1 MLGYKNKFIK
11 WSKPFIYFRA
21 VQRIEAMRRSP
32 IFSHLSSSLNGIA
45 LIRSSGAEKLL
56 VEEFD
61 TILNLHTSSWFTKI
75 AIMRWFA
82 SVMDYITWGMLMVM
96 P

>member
-1 MLGYKNKFIK
+1 MTVTACTIMYMPIVN
-11 WSKPFIYFRA
+11 FRA

-61 TILNLHTSSWFTKI
+61 TILNFHTSCFFTKI

-82 SVMDYITWGMLMVM
+82 LVMDCITWGMFMVM
-96 P
+96 L